1 MAESGH
7 NRRVRAQ
14 FAPAAEAYVVSAG
27 HATGSDL
34 QRLVEVARPSRQDR
48 ALDVATG
55 GGHTA
60 LALAPSVASVLATD
74 LVPEMLRAAA
84 RLIRGEGGSN
94 VAFAVADAQALPL
107 ADASFDLVTC
117 RIAPHHFADAARFA
131 AEVGRVLRPGGRLV
145 LIDSIGDED
154 PDLDGLLDELERRRD
169 PTHVR
174 SHPLAAWRAM
184 LADAGLAVDHE
195 ETFRRTHVWSDWT
208 ARSGM
213 PEGDRAALEAFLRG
227 APERFRERYAVRLL
241 EGGAI
246 ESWVDFK
253 CLIRATKDV

>member
-1 MAESGH
+1 MTESGH

-34 QRLVEVARPSRQDR
+34 RRLVEVARPSREDR

-60 LALAPSVASVLATD
+60 LALAPRVATVLATD

-84 RLIRGEGGSN
+84 RYIRAEGALN

-131 AEVGRVLRPGGRLV
+131 AEVGRVLRPGGRLM

-154 PDLDGLLDELERRRD
+154 PDLDRLLDELERRRD

-174 SHPLAAWRAM
+174 SHPLVAWRAM
-184 LADAGLAVDHE
+184 LAEAGLAVDHE
-195 ETFRRTHVWSDWT
+195 ETFRRNHVWSDWT
-208 ARSGM
+208 GRSGM
-213 PEGDRAALEAFLRG
+213 PEQDRAALEAFLRET
-227 APERFRERYAVRLL
+227 PERFRERFAVRLAD
-241 EGGAI
+241 GRAV
-246 ESWVDFK
+246 ESWADFK
-253 CLIRATKDV
+253 CLIRARKGD